1 MTANEGRDM
10 GEFEVWQLA
19 HKKKVV
25 KNGDD
30 PYYGTT
36 TDKLEEYKTRFIFQD
51 HVY

>member
-25 KNGDD
+25 ENGED
-30 PYYGTT
+30 PYYGTISSDLT
-36 TDKLEEYKTRFIFQD
+36 EYTARFIFQH